1 MEYHAPETNLEMAHW
16 NENLSSSK
24 NFAQGSTFP
33 VVLFLF
39 TQSIFCKKIWAHP
52 PVIPPNSFKIFG
64 SVALITPVSITITIF
79 RDITVPAKR
88 DLIKLSLIIC
98 NISSSTRF
106 GLPFLWPMKENPFL
120 TFFPCIYYCSF
131 ERKLCVNF
139 WKAINCYISFVN
151 YIIIFS
157 ILHYFQWNVF
167 VVTFSHL
174 LLYFLLYELSFKLE
188 KFKIE
193 N

>member
-106 GLPFLWPMKENPFL
+106 GLPFLWPMKENPFFNL
-120 TFFPCIYYCSF
+120 LSIY
-131 ERKLCVNF
+131 
-139 WKAINCYISFVN
+139 
-151 YIIIFS
+151 
-157 ILHYFQWNVF
+157 
-167 VVTFSHL
+167 L
-174 LLYFLLYELSFKLE
+174 LLFFWEKTLRKFLKSDQLLH
-188 KFKIE
+188 
-193 N
+193 